1 MNLSAYD
8 IINKKYSKGTWFDS
22 DYGRLYSTEIEYHP
36 YCTLLKRYDAVK
48 KINDYFIALSDTD
61 FVDAENVTITKN
73 EKGIVKIDIKSIINE
88 SSLFRVNGRVFISI
102 EEVDR
107 SDEGVIYS
115 INV

>member
-1 MNLSAYD
+1 MNLNAYD

-48 KINDYFIALSDTD
+48 KVNDYFIAVSDND
-61 FVDAENVTITKN
+61 FVDAEAVTITKN
-73 EKGIVKIDIKSIINE
+73 EKGIVKIDVKSIVRE
-88 SSLFRVNGRVFISI
+88 SSLFRISGKVFISI

-107 SDEGVIYS
+107 SNDGVIYS